1 MSCPPQ
7 AVQSAEQR
15 ERQAAAARAVAL
27 LEAKA
32 AKLCEMLSSVIEDTK
47 VGRGGGAGVF
57 WCWAAGQQSK
67 QLGRAPCRPGRAAR
81 EVQAAS
87 RR

>member
-1 MSCPPQ
+1 MQ

-47 VGRGGGAGVF
+47 VGWQGGLFGA
-57 WCWAAGQQSK
+57 WLDSSPCAAALWQCSNK
-67 QLGRAPCRPGRAAR
+67 L
-81 EVQAAS
+81 
-87 RR
+87 